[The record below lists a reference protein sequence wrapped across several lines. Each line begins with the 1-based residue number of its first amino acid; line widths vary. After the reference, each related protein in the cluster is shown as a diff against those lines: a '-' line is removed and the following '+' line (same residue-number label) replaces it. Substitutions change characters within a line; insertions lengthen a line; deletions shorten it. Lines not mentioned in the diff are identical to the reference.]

1 MRGLVAVVALGA
13 ALYGAGI
20 AQAGTVTL
28 ANGVM
33 SFEAGSGGPGKED
46 RARVD
51 RGLDKLYDMEELF

>member
-1 MRGLVAVVALGA
+1 MAR
-13 ALYGAGI
+13 GI